1 MGTDM
6 EGTYG
11 RFTLWSI
18 GEPDPGSEGDCKA
31 MTTMATSGSGTR
43 NKGKCRA
50 SNRAS
55 HQSQCHLLTRRPNF
69 KKHKPAA
76 RTTDYV

>member
-18 GEPDPGSEGDCKA
+18 GETDPGSEGDCKA
-31 MTTMATSGSGTR
+31 MTTMATSGSGTGIKENVGLAR
-43 NKGKCRA
+43 EQA
-50 SNRAS
+50 TS
-55 HQSQCHLLTRRPNF
+55 HSVIC
-69 KKHKPAA
+69 
-76 RTTDYV
+76 

>member
-31 MTTMATSGSGTR
+31 MTTMATSGSGTGTR
-43 NKGKCRA
+43 ENVGLA
-50 SNRAS
+50 SEQATS
-55 HQSQCHLLTRRPNF
+55 HSVIC
-69 KKHKPAA
+69 
-76 RTTDYV
+76 